1 MKWTLQDI
9 IDLLNGPDCPEIIP
23 VFADENNVGDL
34 IQRLFDSWHELNDLV
49 EDIHQRTD
57 R

>member
-1 MKWTLQDI
+1 MQKTKFLAI
-9 IDLLNGPDCPEIIP
+9 AVILILAMVIP